1 MKSGV
6 PKSHGALI
14 VITGFMG
21 SGKSTV
27 ARALASRLGSSTID
41 LDREI
46 LKREGRTA
54 QQIVEEDGEPKFRD
68 IETRILRNVLQD
80 KFAGVISLGGGAWVL
95 KGNRDLIAAA
105 QGKSVWL
112 DAPFDLCWQRILSGD
127 EGRPLAKNELEA
139 LDLYN
144 KRRDAYAKA
153 SLRVQATKNKTADE
167 IAAEIVGALER
178 L

>member
-6 PKSHGALI
+6 SKSPGALI
-14 VITGFMG
+14 VITGFVG

-27 ARALASRLGSSTID
+27 ARSLASRLRSSAID
-41 LDREI
+41 LDSEI
-46 LKREGRTA
+46 LKREGRTT
-54 QQIVEEDGEPKFRD
+54 QQIIEEDGEPTFRD
-68 IETRILRNVLQD
+68 IETRILRDVLHD
-80 KFAGVISLGGGAWVL
+80 KSAGVISLGGGAWVQE
-95 KGNRDLIAAA
+95 GNRDLIATAE
-105 QGKSVWL
+105 GKSVWL

-127 EGRPLAKNELEA
+127 QGRPLAKNEQEA

-153 SLRVQATKNKTADE
+153 SLRVEATKNKTADE
-167 IAAEIVGALER
+167 IAAEIVEALER

>member
-1 MKSGV
+1 MKSGSR
-6 PKSHGALI
+6 KIESALI

-27 ARALASRLGSSTID
+27 ARALASRLGSTAID
-41 LDREI
+41 LDSEI
-46 LKREGRTA
+46 LKRDGRTA
-54 QQIVEEDGEPKFRD
+54 QQIIEEEDEPTFRY
-68 IETRILRNVLQD
+68 IETRILRDVLQD

-95 KGNRDLIAAA
+95 ERNRDLIAAA
-105 QGKSVWL
+105 KGISVWL

-127 EGRPLAKNELEA
+127 AGRPLAKTKQEA

-153 SLRVQATKNKTADE
+153 SLRVEATRNRTADE
-167 IAAEIVGALER
+167 IAGQIVEALDR

>member
-1 MKSGV
+1 MNNGVTKSYC
-6 PKSHGALI
+6 ALI

-27 ARALASRLGSSTID
+27 ARALASRLGSSMID
-41 LDREI
+41 LDSEI

-54 QQIVEEDGEPKFRD
+54 QQIIEDDGEPTFRD
-68 IETRILRNVLQD
+68 IEARILRDVLQD

-95 KGNRDLIAAA
+95 KENRDLIADAE
-105 QGKSVWL
+105 GISVWL
-112 DAPFDLCWQRILSGD
+112 DAPFDLCWQRILSGN
-127 EGRPLAKNELEA
+127 EGRPLAKNEQES
-139 LDLYN
+139 LDLYY

-153 SLRVQATKNKTADE
+153 SLRVEATKNKTADE
-167 IAAEIVGALER
+167 IAAEIVEALER